1 MIERSNGSPDEL
13 DHRGLR
19 NRARRDR
26 PSQPLCISAVAD
38 ILANKAYPGVVCW
51 NGVDYPG
58 LHEPLIDQATF
69 DRVQDLLAARAMR
82 GARER
87 KHNHYLKGIFF
98 CGVCGRALS
107 LQRSKGR
114 YEYF

>member
-1 MIERSNGSPDEL
+1 
-13 DHRGLR
+13 
-19 NRARRDR
+19 
-26 PSQPLCISAVAD
+26 
-38 ILANKAYPGVVCW
+38 
-51 NGVDYPG
+51 
-58 LHEPLIDQATF
+58 
-69 DRVQDLLAARAMR
+69 MR